1 MKRLLL
7 FGLSLAAFAAV
18 DGRVVNRTTGKPQPG
33 AKVTLFKLG
42 QGAPEP
48 LESVASD
55 ARGRFRFTRTPP
67 PGPCLI
73 ETTYA
78 GVTYNH
84 MLPPGSPTTNL
95 ELEVFDSSSRPG
107 SAELAQHAVLLEP
120 VGTQLSVREIFVF
133 KNDGKLTFNDP
144 GNPALRFF
152 LPGAAKDEV
161 RVTATTPQGMPIQRT
176 PRKTGQPSVYALPFP
191 IKPGETRFEVTYTL
205 PLSDP
210 PIFSGKTFYPGVPT
224 ELVVPSGLVLQ
235 GQDLEPLGRDP
246 RTQASIYR
254 AAVAEYQAEIQE
266 AADEDTGSSPQ
277 PASPRVY
284 QRLAWIL
291 VPAFLSL
298 TLGFMLHYRRT
309 TARP

>member
-7 FGLSLAAFAAV
+7 FSLSLAAFAAV
-18 DGRVVNRTTGKPQPG
+18 DGTVVNRTTRNPQPG

-42 QGAPEP
+42 PGAPQP

-55 ARGRFRFTRTPP
+55 ARGRFRLTRTPP
-67 PGPCLI
+67 PGPYLI

-78 GVTYNH
+78 GVTYSH

-95 ELEVFDSSSRPG
+95 ELEVFDSSRRPG
-107 SAELAQHAVLLEP
+107 GTQLAQHAVLLEP
-120 VGTQLSVREIFVF
+120 DGTQLSVREIFVF

-152 LPGAAKDEV
+152 LPAAAKDEV
-161 RVTATTPQGMPIQRT
+161 RVTATAPQGMPIQRT

-191 IKPGETRFEVTYTL
+191 VKPGETRFEVAYTL
-205 PLSDP
+205 PLSAP
-210 PIFSGKTFYPGVPT
+210 PTFLGKTFYPGVAT
-224 ELVVPSGLVLQ
+224 ELVVPSGLLLQ

-254 AAVAEYQAEIQE
+254 AAAAEYQAEIQE
-266 AADEDTGSSPQ
+266 ADDEDTGSSPQ
-277 PASPRVY
+277 PAPPRVFE
-284 QRLAWIL
+284 RLAWIL
-291 VPAFLSL
+291 VPAFLTL

-309 TARP
+309 PARP